1 MSEILFQDHILAP
14 LRSGREEAKKEEKK
28 LSKNQE
34 RIFFRHTKKTRCL
47 KSRSGHLSSSKPERK
62 LYYSFLKIAFCDS
75 VVVT

>member
-34 RIFFRHTKKTRCL
+34 RIFFGTQKKLAASNLEAATSAAANPKENFITL
-47 KSRSGHLSSSKPERK
+47 
-62 LYYSFLKIAFCDS
+62 F
-75 VVVT
+75 